1 MLKFQHFQGFFLLD
15 YNAYFDTGCFGLQR
29 LHFNA
34 TFFLNA
40 TFGVLPVIFLVI
52 ASAFFF
58 LFFLTAI
65 FAVIPIVDILAPID
79 TVTIFVYVFI
89 LTGLV
94 IETPFCH
101 KRTSSILED
110 ILQHFECGR
119 FLGVFF

>member
-1 MLKFQHFQGFFLLD
+1 MKSCKYLSAEELPMILNVQEVSDFI
-15 YNAYFDTGCFGLQR
+15 GLGMSQ
-29 LHFNA
+29 
-34 TFFLNA
+34 T
-40 TFGVLPVIFLVI
+40 
-52 ASAFFF
+52 
-58 LFFLTAI
+58 
-65 FAVIPIVDILAPID
+65 
-79 TVTIFVYVFI
+79 YVFI

>member
-1 MLKFQHFQGFFLLD
+1 MRKIIGFIGACFRQADMVLL
-15 YNAYFDTGCFGLQR
+15 ALCTGTTLFGCLM
-29 LHFNA
+29 
-34 TFFLNA
+34 
-40 TFGVLPVIFLVI
+40 I
-52 ASAFFF
+52 ASATHYTGSYKNVIVQGAA
-58 LFFLTAI
+58 LCLGI
-65 FAVIPIVDILAPID
+65 FA
-79 TVTIFVYVFI
+79 YVFI